1 MNEPASSSD
10 ATPERSVPTAVE
22 RLKSWLSETPE
33 SAARSAERTE
43 METTRE
49 ATQSLKRLKV
59 VSDNWLLAID
69 LILATFLIGVFVM
82 LLTGNL

>member
-1 MNEPASSSD
+1 
-10 ATPERSVPTAVE
+10 
-22 RLKSWLSETPE
+22 
-33 SAARSAERTE
+33 